1 MEFIDWF
8 AGIGGFHT
16 GLEQA
21 GMICAGYCEIDTY
34 ARRSMKENFKGM
46 MSDTENLFHTGR
58 RANGQ

>member
-34 ARRSMKENFKGM
+34 ARRSYEALLPHRK
-46 MSDTENLFHTGR
+46 SL
-58 RANGQ
+58 